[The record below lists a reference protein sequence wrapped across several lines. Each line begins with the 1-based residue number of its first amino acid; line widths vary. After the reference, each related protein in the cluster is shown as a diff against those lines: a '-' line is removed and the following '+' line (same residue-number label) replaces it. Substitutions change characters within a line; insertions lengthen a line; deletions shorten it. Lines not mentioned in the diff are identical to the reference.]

1 MAKQNVLFLLG
12 GGSARPSS
20 RFPTLRYTLGTGNFS
35 TRYRTPSPCSR
46 RPHADSKWCQVPV
59 LPISPPPPPLPQG
72 KMKHTTSTRH
82 KFGEA
87 IAHVPIICRARIA
100 VPHGPPFLIR
110 DQSSTTTTTA
120 IFCSITPP
128 PPHSFP
134 SPQLLLASSA
144 AWRDQLLSA
153 SYLVHLARKR
163 SAAST
168 TPRYHLLITT
178 LLSRRGPHTTL
189 LLYSE
194 HQKVFFYPRRPWR
207 SFDGSK
213 KHLDLRSSAW
223 HWAQSLFDRPGSGF
237 SLPAVVVPNIALRV
251 SHSLPV
257 CYFVQ
262 RPQRADVR
270 ATMFPESCTR
280 YHMHTYTRLHSL
292 RIIGKSLVKNK

>member
-110 DQSSTTTTTA
+110 DQSSTITTA
-120 IFCSITPP
+120 TFCSITPP
-128 PPHSFP
+128 LPTPFHRHNSSWRPLLPGVIRFFRPRTWSTSPGNNLPLRRPPGTTYLLPPFLAAVGHTQHCCCTPNTKKFFFTPVVRGDP
-134 SPQLLLASSA
+134 SM
-144 AWRDQLLSA
+144 
-153 SYLVHLARKR
+153 ARKN
-163 SAAST
+163 T
-168 TPRYHLLITT
+168 LI
-178 LLSRRGPHTTL
+178 
-189 LLYSE
+189 
-194 HQKVFFYPRRPWR
+194 
-207 SFDGSK
+207 
-213 KHLDLRSSAW
+213 
-223 HWAQSLFDRPGSGF
+223 
-237 SLPAVVVPNIALRV
+237 
-251 SHSLPV
+251 
-257 CYFVQ
+257 
-262 RPQRADVR
+262 
-270 ATMFPESCTR
+270 
-280 YHMHTYTRLHSL
+280 
-292 RIIGKSLVKNK
+292 